1 MSSGFLLTAGGY
13 RKPAG
18 NCCLFLRCLPASYPS
33 LLPWWG
39 AVRRRRTVH
48 GLRGAMTLL
57 GRHLT
62 PLLAQLHASFR
73 GHLPETIEGF
83 AHLLLPLRRQR
94 PVLLPALAEHLPLI
108 RRHGAPLRK
117 SLLRTGAL
125 LRRHRQPA
133 LTTSRERLL
142 ALRGQAVP
150 LTLMALQQLLLLRRQ
165 RVPRSRRGGGGGR
178 GCHSRFGRRRLG
190 RRRLRKT
197 GGGGEKT
204 CADKPCPDHF
214 FASCGGGAGG
224 TLPRGAFFK
233 NSHQAASPVSSEPKN
248 SRKPSSGATVVCPGV
263 VSGVVAG
270 VAAGGGACATGG
282 GSALAVAHNTQSS
295 SPPLPAPVKGNLGS
309 RSRIRGLIRKIIKID
324 IVLQHIHRIC

>member
-1 MSSGFLLTAGGY
+1 M
-13 RKPAG
+13 
-18 NCCLFLRCLPASYPS
+18 
-33 LLPWWG
+33 
-39 AVRRRRTVH
+39 H
-48 GLRGAMTLL
+48 GLRGAVTLL

-73 GHLPETIEGF
+73 RHLPEAIEGF
-83 AHLLLPLRRQR
+83 ADLLLPFLRQR
-94 PVLLPALAEHLPLI
+94 PVLLPALTHHLTLL
-108 RRHGAPLRK
+108 RRHCAPLRE

-133 LTTSRERLL
+133 LTASRERLL
-142 ALRGQAVP
+142 ALRGQVVP
-150 LTLMALQQLLLLRRQ
+150 LALMALQQLLLLRRQ
-165 RVPRSRRGGGGGR
+165 RVPRSRRGGGRGCGCGR
-178 GCHSRFGRRRLG
+178 GSFRRLRRGRRR
-190 RRRLRKT
+190 RRGLRKT
-197 GGGGEKT
+197 SSGGEKT

-224 TLPRGAFFK
+224 TLPRGGAFFK

-263 VSGVVAG
+263 VSGVVSGVVAG
-270 VAAGGGACATGG
+270 VAAGGGACGAGG
-282 GSALAVAHNTQSS
+282 GTAFAVAHNTQSS
-295 SPPLPAPVKGNLGS
+295 SPPLPDAVKGNLGS